1 MCYNKYI
8 VLVKGIIMHRE
19 KAVIIG
25 SGFVGSTIAYTL
37 AVKGLFEDI
46 GIIDLDRDKAEG
58 DALDINHGV
67 SFVKPVNITSGGYD
81 LCRDADMIII
91 TAGAG
96 QKPGETRLDLL
107 NRNIAV
113 FKNITDQIKAKTVN
127 EPIVLVVSNP
137 VDILTYI
144 TDKLLGF
151 KKGRVLGSGTVL
163 DTSRMKYLLG
173 KYTKIDTRNIHTY
186 VIGEHG
192 DSEVAAWSATS
203 IAGLTPEE
211 FSMGIGGEPLGDIYE
226 IPTLVRDAAYEVIDK
241 KGATYYAI
249 ALAVARICEAVFGDE
264 RSILTVS
271 AILNGEYGAKDVA
284 MSVPSIVGGGG
295 VEAVVE
301 VPFSEEEMEGLGN
314 SAAMMSSLLREA
326 GF

>member
-1 MCYNKYI
+1 
-8 VLVKGIIMHRE
+8 MHRE

-37 AVKGLFEDI
+37 AVKGYFEDI

-58 DALDINHGV
+58 DALDINHGL
-67 SFVKPVNITSGGYD
+67 SFVKPVTITSGGYD
-81 LCRDADMIII
+81 LCKNADIIII
-91 TAGAG
+91 TAGAN
-96 QKPGETRLDLL
+96 QKSGETRLDLL

-113 FKNITDQIKAKTVN
+113 FRSITDQIKAKVTG

-137 VDILTYI
+137 VDVLTYI
-144 TDKLLGF
+144 TDQLLGF
-151 KKGRVLGSGTVL
+151 RKGRVLGSGTVL

-203 IAGLTPEE
+203 IAGLTPDE
-211 FSMGIGGEPLGDIYE
+211 FSRGIGGEPRGNIYE
-226 IPTLVRDAAYEVIDK
+226 IPNLVKDAAYEVIDK

-249 ALAVARICEAVFGDE
+249 ALAVARICEAILGDE

-271 AILNGEYGAKDVA
+271 AVLNGEYGAKDVA
-284 MSVPSIVGGGG
+284 MSVPAIVGGGG

-301 VPFSEEEMEGLGN
+301 VPFNEEEMGGLSN
-314 SAAMMSSLLREA
+314 SAQMMSSLLREA

>member
-1 MCYNKYI
+1 MI
-8 VLVKGIIMHRE
+8 SE
-19 KAVIIG
+19 KELELLCTERAVIIG
-25 SGFVGSTIAYTL
+25 SGNVGSTIAYTL

-58 DALDINHGV
+58 DAMDISHGV
-67 SFVKPVNITSGGYD
+67 SFVKPTSIVSGGYD
-81 LCRDADMIII
+81 LCKNADIVII
-91 TAGAG
+91 TAGAN

-107 NRNIAV
+107 KRNIAV
-113 FKNITDQIKAKTVN
+113 FKSITDNMKQKVTG

-137 VDILTYI
+137 VDVLTYV
-144 TDKLLGF
+144 TSKLLGY

-186 VIGEHG
+186 IIGEHG

-211 FSMGIGGEPLGDIYE
+211 FKNGVGGKLEGDIYE
-226 IPTLVRDAAYEVIDK
+226 IPRLVKEAAYEVIDK

-249 ALAVARICEAVFGDE
+249 ALAVERICEAIFRDE

-271 AILNGEYGAKDVA
+271 AVLDGEYGANDVA
-284 MSVPSIVGGGG
+284 MSVPCIVGGNG
-295 VEAVVE
+295 VEGVIE
-301 VPFSEEEMEGLGN
+301 VPFSTDEKAGLTK
-314 SAAMMSSLLREA
+314 SAEIMSGLLREA